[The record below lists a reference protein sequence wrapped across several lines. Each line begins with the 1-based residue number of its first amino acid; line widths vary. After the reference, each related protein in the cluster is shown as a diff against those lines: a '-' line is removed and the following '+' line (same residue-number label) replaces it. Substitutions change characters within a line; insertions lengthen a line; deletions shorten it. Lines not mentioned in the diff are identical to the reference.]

1 MMPADWHIA
10 RALEQLSAAKEHDR
24 WARYYRAFGN
34 AMQEQAQLGQMTKC
48 LAAAEL
54 FIKDAIN
61 AMKGGEDDQ

>member
-1 MMPADWHIA
+1 
-10 RALEQLSAAKEHDR
+10 
-24 WARYYRAFGN
+24 
-34 AMQEQAQLGQMTKC
+34 MQEQAQLGQMTKC